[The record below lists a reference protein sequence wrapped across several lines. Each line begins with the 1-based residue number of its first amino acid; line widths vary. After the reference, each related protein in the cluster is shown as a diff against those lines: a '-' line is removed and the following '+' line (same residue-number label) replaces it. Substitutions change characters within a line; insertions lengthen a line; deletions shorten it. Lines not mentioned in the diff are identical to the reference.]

1 MGEMEFDLG
10 GIHLKIDRIEL
21 LNSTYLEL
29 NFNPL
34 GRIN

>member
-1 MGEMEFDLG
+1 MGEMEFNLD
-10 GIHLKIDRIEL
+10 GIHLKIGRIEL